1 MTLEKVHLTTLY
13 AIAVAI
19 IPLLVWVDAR
29 FAHAEDVQ
37 RSNTQIM
44 LEVQQNSLYTKKIE
58 TDIRLDFYE
67 NKMKDGYKLKGY
79 QEKDFDN
86 LQRQQMYLLDRQSE
100 LDKLRQEIK

>member
-1 MTLEKVHLTTLY
+1 MIFERIHLATLY
-13 AIAVAI
+13 TIAAAILPV
-19 IPLLVWVDAR
+19 LVWVDSR

-58 TDIRLDFYE
+58 TEIKLQFYE
-67 NKMKDGYKLKGY
+67 NKMKEGYKLKNY

-86 LQRQQMYLLDRQSE
+86 LQDQQMYLIDRQSE